1 MAAEKIKGI
10 TGDMFGCK
18 ARGVNM
24 RHPAEIRSLKCQI
37 KVDSNG
43 FATFSMRD
51 EKDNIM
57 LQIEVNEDVKELLR
71 ALLEDK

>member
-1 MAAEKIKGI
+1 MAIEKIKGI

-18 ARGVNM
+18 ARGLNM
-24 RHPAEIRSLKCQI
+24 RHPAEIRSLRCQI
-37 KVDSNG
+37 KVDSTG

-57 LQIEVNEDVKELLR
+57 LQIEVNDDVKELVRKLT
-71 ALLEDK
+71 EE

>member
-1 MAAEKIKGI
+1 MAVEKIKGI

-24 RHPAEIRSLKCQI
+24 RHPVEIRSLKCQI

-57 LQIEVNEDVKELLR
+57 LQIEINDDVKELVRKLT
-71 ALLEDK
+71 EE